1 MSAKRFVNTED
12 RDAVTQ
18 VEIPGG
24 RIAVRRV
31 VPDKTSDHGMPTL
44 VFLHEGLGCIGMWKD
59 YPDALSAAT
68 GCPALIYDRF
78 GHGNSSAEAGDR
90 DLGFFDREAYE
101 VLPALFAACGVSD
114 TILIGHSDGGTIAL
128 LHAGQA
134 PVRAVITEAAHVFVE
149 AESIAGVAAANR
161 AWQDE
166 GFRVRLG
173 RYHGDQTAAMFGA
186 WSTMWGAPWFRDW
199 NIEAALTGITC
210 PLFVI
215 QGADDEYG
223 TDAQVEAIVRGVS
236 GPVESLIVPDCG
248 HAPHIQARETV
259 LERMARFVRTQRD

>member
-1 MSAKRFVNTED
+1 MSGENFVSASNCDDVARAE
-12 RDAVTQ
+12 V
-18 VEIPGG
+18 PGG
-24 RIAVRRV
+24 EIAIRRIA
-31 VPDKTSDHGMPTL
+31 PPGFGAAEAPTL

-78 GHGNSSAEAGDR
+78 GHGGSSPQSKDR
-90 DLGFFDREAYE
+90 DLGFFEKEAHE
-101 VLPALFAACGVSD
+101 TLPALLKACGVTD
-114 TILIGHSDGGTIAL
+114 AILVGHSDGGTIAL

-134 PVRAVITEAAHVFVE
+134 SVRGVITEAAHVFVE
-149 AESIAGVAAANR
+149 AESLAGVAAANR

-166 GFRVRLG
+166 GFRARLR

-186 WSTMWGAPWFRDW
+186 WSTMWGASWFRDW
-199 NIEAALTGITC
+199 NIEAALPDVVC
-210 PLFVI
+210 PLLVI

-223 TDAQVEAIVRGVS
+223 TEAQVAAIVSGVS
-236 GPVESLIVPDCG
+236 GPVESAIVPDCG

-259 LERMARFVRTQRD
+259 LDRMTKFIRARLD